1 MNSIE
6 NSKSRT
12 QNHPGRFIVIEGID
26 GTGKS
31 TLALKLADALRAR
44 GRQVLLTNEPSKLPS
59 GKMILERL
67 TDKSMKLTAH
77 EWLGMFVVDRR
88 MNIDTI
94 VKPALERGADVIQDR
109 SFYSTLVYQG
119 EMGIS
124 ASDILKRHEGWHPVP
139 DLVVILDI
147 APRFGLAR
155 TRKRTLGVGQRYVR
169 QQGQKYIFKD
179 GDAPQSTEKL
189 NFLQSIRRR
198 YARIKGPNIAHLSVR
213 EHEGEDWRD
222 KTTDELVVEV
232 LHELD
237 IRSNPREVIDNQ
249 RYAGNSGGGD
259 T

>member
-1 MNSIE
+1 M
-6 NSKSRT
+6 R
-12 QNHPGRFIVIEGID
+12 GRFLVIEGID

-31 TLALKLADALRAR
+31 TLAARLAEALRAR
-44 GRQVLLTNEPSKLPS
+44 GRQVLLTNEPSRLPS
-59 GKMILERL
+59 GKLILERL
-67 TDKSMKLTAH
+67 TDKSLKLTAH
-77 EWLGMFVVDRR
+77 EWLGMFVADRR

-94 VKPALERGADVIQDR
+94 VKPALEAGTDVIQDR

-124 ASDILKRHEGWHPVP
+124 GAEILKRHEGWHPVP

-179 GDAPQSTEKL
+179 GDAPQTTEKL

-198 YARIKGPNIAHLSVR
+198 YARIKGPNIAHISVR
-213 EHEGEDWRD
+213 RHQGDDWRD
-222 KTTDELVVEV
+222 KSTDELVAEV

-237 IRSNPREVIDNQ
+237 LRAGPREVIDNL
-249 RYAGNSGGGD
+249 RYAPRGGS
-259 T
+259 

>member
-1 MNSIE
+1 M
-6 NSKSRT
+6 R
-12 QNHPGRFIVIEGID
+12 GRFIVIEGID

-31 TLALKLADALRAR
+31 TLAAQLAQALRAR
-44 GRQVLLTNEPSKLPS
+44 GRDVLLTNEPTRLPS
-59 GKMILERL
+59 GRLILERL
-67 TDKSMKLTAH
+67 TDKSLKLTAH
-77 EWLGMFVVDRR
+77 EWLGMFVCDRR

-94 VKPALERGADVIQDR
+94 VKPALERGTDVIQDR

-124 ASDILKRHEGWHPVP
+124 APEILRRHEGWHPKP

-169 QQGQKYIFKD
+169 QHGQKWIFND

-189 NFLQSIRRR
+189 AFLQRIRRR
-198 YARIKGPNIAHLSVR
+198 YARIKGPNIVHISVR
-213 EHEGEDWRD
+213 RHAGEDWQD
-222 KTTDELVVEV
+222 KTTDELVAEV

-237 IRSNPREVIDNQ
+237 IRSNPREVIDNR
-249 RYAGNSGGGD
+249 RYAGDSGGGD

>member
-1 MNSIE
+1 M
-6 NSKSRT
+6 R
-12 QNHPGRFIVIEGID
+12 GRFIVIEGID

-31 TLALKLADALRAR
+31 TLAQRLAEALRAR
-44 GRQVLLTNEPSKLPS
+44 GRDVLLTNEPTKLPS
-59 GKMILERL
+59 GKLILERL
-67 TDKSMKLTAH
+67 TDKSLKLTAH
-77 EWLGMFVVDRR
+77 EWLGMFVADRR

-94 VKPALERGADVIQDR
+94 VKPALERGTDVIQDR

-124 ASDILKRHEGWHPVP
+124 GADILKRHEGWHPTP

-155 TRKRTLGVGQRYVR
+155 TRKRTLGLGQRYVR
-169 QQGQKYIFKD
+169 QQGQKWIFKD

-198 YARIKGPNIAHLSVR
+198 YARIKGPHVAHISVR
-213 EHEGEDWRD
+213 EHAGEDWRD
-222 KTTDELVVEV
+222 KTTDELVAEV

-249 RYAGNSGGGD
+249 RYGAK
-259 T
+259 

>member
-1 MNSIE
+1 M
-6 NSKSRT
+6 R
-12 QNHPGRFIVIEGID
+12 GRFIVIEGID

-31 TLALKLADALRAR
+31 TLAAQLADALRVR

-59 GKMILERL
+59 GKLILERL

-94 VKPALERGADVIQDR
+94 VKPALERGTDVIQDR

-124 ASDILKRHEGWHPVP
+124 ASEVLKRHEGWHPTP

-155 TRKRTLGVGQRYVR
+155 TRRRTLGLGQRFVR

-179 GDAPQSTEKL
+179 GDAPQTTEKL

-198 YARIKGPNIAHLSVR
+198 YARIKGPHVAHISVR

-222 KTTDELVVEV
+222 KSTPELVEEV

-237 IRSNPREVIDNQ
+237 LRTNPREVIDNK
-249 RYAGNSGGGD
+249 RYADKSGGGD
-259 T
+259 S

>member
-1 MNSIE
+1 MSTIQNPDSE
-6 NSKSRT
+6 VR
-12 QNHPGRFIVIEGID
+12 NHPGRFIVIEGID

-31 TLALKLADALRAR
+31 TLAQRLAEALRAR
-44 GRQVLLTNEPSKLPS
+44 GRDVLLTNEPTRLPS
-59 GKMILERL
+59 GRLILERL
-67 TDKSMKLTAH
+67 TDKSLKLTAH
-77 EWLGMFVVDRR
+77 EWLGMFVADRR

-94 VKPALERGADVIQDR
+94 VKPALAQGTDVIQDR

-119 EMGIS
+119 EMGI
-124 ASDILKRHEGWHPVP
+124 APSDILKRHEGWHPTP

-169 QQGQKYIFKD
+169 QQGQKWIFKD

-189 NFLQSIRRR
+189 NFLQRIRRR

-213 EHEGEDWRD
+213 EHAGDDWRD
-222 KTTDELVVEV
+222 KTTDELVAEV

-237 IRSNPREVIDNQ
+237 LRTNPREVIDGQ
-249 RYAGNSGGGD
+249 RYAGK
-259 T
+259 

>member
-1 MNSIE
+1 M
-6 NSKSRT
+6 R
-12 QNHPGRFIVIEGID
+12 GRFIVIEGID

-31 TLALKLADALRAR
+31 TLAAQLADALHAR

-59 GKMILERL
+59 GKLILERL

-94 VKPALERGADVIQDR
+94 VKPALESGTDVIQDR

-124 ASDILKRHEGWHPVP
+124 ASEVLKRHEGWHPTP

-155 TRKRTLGVGQRYVR
+155 TRKRTLGLGQRFVR

-179 GDAPQSTEKL
+179 GDAPQTTEKL

-198 YARIKGPNIAHLSVR
+198 YARIKGPNIAHISVR

-222 KTTDELVVEV
+222 KSTPELVQEV

-237 IRSNPREVIDNQ
+237 LRTNPREVIDSK
-249 RYAGNSGGGD
+249 RYADSGGGD